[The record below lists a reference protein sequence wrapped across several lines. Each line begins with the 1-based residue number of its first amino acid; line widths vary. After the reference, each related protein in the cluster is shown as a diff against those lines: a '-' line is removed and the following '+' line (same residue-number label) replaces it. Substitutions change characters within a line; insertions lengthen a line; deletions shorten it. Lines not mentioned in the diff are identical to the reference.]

1 VNLTGVVQTAG
12 FTRLA
17 RQKTT
22 GGARLN
28 SHDF

>member
-22 GGARLN
+22 GGAPQQP
-28 SHDF
+28 

>member
-1 VNLTGVVQTAG
+1 VNLTGVVQTAE

-22 GGARLN
+22 DGARQQP
-28 SHDF
+28 

>member
-17 RQKTT
+17 RQKPAA
-22 GGARLN
+22 ARIN

>member
-22 GGARLN
+22 GGSRQQP
-28 SHDF
+28 